1 MVQEF
6 YPGFYRPKAHLLGNY
21 YGIFNDGKL
30 VAVTGECFQNEDF
43 FKLSAVVTNIAFT
56 GRIYAQQ
63 LMTFVN
69 NKLFQTEKF
78 RSFTLTRKIQERFPL
93 TKNWD
98 LPCAKKVKIYYFREN
113 KNTRLSQS

>member
-1 MVQEF
+1 MVEEF
-6 YPGFYRPKAHLLGNY
+6 YPGFYRPKTHLLGNY

-63 LMTFVN
+63 NMTFVN
-69 NKLFQTEKF
+69 NKII
-78 RSFTLTRKIQERFPL
+78 SDGKIPFLHFDP
-93 TKNWD
+93 
-98 LPCAKKVKIYYFREN
+98 
-113 KNTRLSQS
+113 KNTRAISVDEKLGFTLRKKSENLLLPRK